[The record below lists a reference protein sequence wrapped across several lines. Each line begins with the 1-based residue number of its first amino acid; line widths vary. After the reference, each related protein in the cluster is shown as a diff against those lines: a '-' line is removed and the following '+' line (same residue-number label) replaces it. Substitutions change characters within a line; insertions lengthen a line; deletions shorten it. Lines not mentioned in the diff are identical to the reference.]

1 MSIFKYMFKSVM
13 IILAIIAFFS
23 CEGNYK
29 NIQKMNLKDDEPV
42 AVGKT
47 INLKF
52 TDSGKVTVNLIAPL
66 LKDYSNFKFPYREF
80 PEGITLYFWDEDEK
94 STVTSDY
101 AVEYKSTG
109 LVDLRGNVTI
119 TTSDSTI
126 VNANQLYWDQ
136 INKWIFT
143 NQSYQIKFADGSYND
158 GSQFDSNQEFTTF
171 LSRKNQGV
179 QLIDKNETINGK

>member
-13 IILAIIAFFS
+13 IGLVIITLFS

-29 NIQKMNLKDDEPV
+29 NIQKMNLKDEEPV
-42 AVGKT
+42 AVGKM

-52 TDSGKVTVNLIAPL
+52 TDSGKVSVNLLAPL
-66 LKDYSNFKFPYREF
+66 LKDFTNFEFPYREF
-80 PEGITLYFWDEDEK
+80 PEGITLYFWDKGEK
-94 STVTSDY
+94 STVSSDY
-101 AVEYKSTG
+101 AVEYKTTG

-126 VNANQLYWDQ
+126 VNADQLYWDQ
-136 INKWIFT
+136 TNEWIFT
-143 NQSYQIKFADGSYND
+143 NKPYQINFADGSYND
-158 GSQFDSNQEFTTF
+158 GEQFDSNQEFTIF

-179 QLIDKNETINGK
+179 QLINKNESINGE